1 MQLRETLPARASP
14 LRDRAP
20 AARSGWRQGLRLLE
34 SDAMSAALLEA
45 VDLSKTYPAR
55 DGRGLLKAVDGVSL
69 TLSAGETLGIVGESG
84 SGKSTLARLLLRLI
98 EPSGGVVRFM
108 GEELSGLPPDR
119 LRQRRR
125 DMQIVFQDPYA
136 SLDPRMRI
144 ADIIAEPLDI
154 HGIGTKSGRREKVRA
169 LLDLVGLP
177 PDAASRYPHEFSGG
191 QRQRIGIARAVA
203 LEPKLIVLDEPV
215 SALDV
220 SIQSQILNL
229 LMDLKARLSLSYIFI
244 SHDLSVVEH
253 VSDRVGVMYLGRLVE
268 VGPAGELFRSPRH
281 PYTEALISAI
291 PGRPER
297 ARIILKGDPPS
308 PESPPTGCAF
318 HPRCPKTVDACR
330 SVGPMLERVG
340 PAHLAACLLAGR
352 G

>member
-1 MQLRETLPARASP
+1 
-14 LRDRAP
+14 
-20 AARSGWRQGLRLLE
+20 
-34 SDAMSAALLEA
+34 MSAVLLEA
-45 VDLSKTYPAR
+45 TGLSKIYASR
-55 DGRGLLKAVDGVSL
+55 DGRGVLKAVDDVSL
-69 TLSAGETLGIVGESG
+69 TLAHGETLGIVGESG

-98 EPSGGVVRFM
+98 EPTSGSVRFL
-108 GEELSGLPPDR
+108 GEELSVLSAER
-119 LRQRRR
+119 LRARRR

-154 HGIGTKSGRREKVRA
+154 HGLGTKAGRREKVRG

-177 PDAASRYPHEFSGG
+177 PDAAMRYPHEFSGG

-203 LEPKLIVLDEPV
+203 LEPKLIILDEPV

-229 LMDLKARLSLSYIFI
+229 LMDLKARLSLSYVFI

-268 VGPAGELFRSPRH
+268 VAPAEELFRAPRH
-281 PYTEALISAI
+281 PYTEALISAV
-291 PGRPER
+291 PGHSDRT
-297 ARIILKGDPPS
+297 RIVLRGDPPS
-308 PESPPTGCAF
+308 PEEPPSGCAF
-318 HPRCPKTVDACR
+318 HPRCQKAIAACSIER
-330 SVGPMLERVG
+330 PPLDVVGDGHR
-340 PAHLAACLLAGR
+340 AACLLANAAR
-352 G
+352 